1 MLSYSEFEKF
11 ALSNYALEEKIVNII
26 DEQGRQILI
35 ESVSQFL
42 SYQQCTIKIQ
52 SMEKYNR
59 AIYQKCLELKEEF
72 NHDGP
77 ITCHGFRA
85 YPDSASFGMHTDPD
99 DVYLLVAEGL
109 KTMKAN
115 GRYIQLKAGD
125 TLYIPANT
133 PHQAHNTHS
142 SLMLSF
148 GLEKFMIEKIDYE
161 LDVLS
166 KNH

>member
-26 DEQGRQILI
+26 DYNGRQIVI

-42 SYQQCTIKIQ
+42 SYQGSTVKIQ

-59 AIYQKCLELKEEF
+59 TIFAKCQELSLQL

-77 ITCHGFRA
+77 VTCHAFRA
-85 YPDSASFGMHTDPD
+85 YPDSVSFGMHTDPD
-99 DVYLLVAEGL
+99 DVYLFVTEGL
-109 KTMKAN
+109 KTMEVDGK
-115 GRYIQLKAGD
+115 YIQLLAGQSI
-125 TLYIPANT
+125 LIPANT

-148 GLEKFMIEKIDYE
+148 GLEKFMIEKINYE
-161 LDVLS
+161 LDVLP
-166 KNH
+166 

>member
-1 MLSYSEFEKF
+1 MLSYSQFEKF
-11 ALSNYALEEKIVNII
+11 ALSNYALEEKIVNAI
-26 DEQGRQILI
+26 DTNGRQIVI

-42 SYQQCTIKIQ
+42 SYQGCTIKIQ

-59 AIYQKCLELKEEF
+59 AIYEKCQQLALEF

-77 ITCHGFRA
+77 VTCHAFRA
-85 YPDSASFGMHTDPD
+85 HPDSASFDMHTDPD
-99 DVYLLVAEGL
+99 NVYLLVTEGI
-109 KTMKAN
+109 KTMEVN
-115 GRYIQLKAGD
+115 GKYIQLSKGQG
-125 TLYIPANT
+125 LLIPANT

-148 GLEKFMIEKIDYE
+148 GLEKFMIEKADYE

>member
-1 MLSYSEFEKF
+1 MISYKEFDEF
-11 ALSNYALEEKIVNII
+11 AFSNYALEEKLVNII

-42 SYQQCTIKIQ
+42 SYNRCTVKIQ

-59 AIYQKCLELKEEF
+59 AIYQKCLDLKEEF

-77 ITCHGFRA
+77 VTCHAFRA
-85 YPDSASFGMHTDPD
+85 YPDSVSFGIHTDPD
-99 DVYLLVAEGL
+99 DVYLLVTEGV
-109 KTMKAN
+109 KTIEAN
-115 GRYIQLKAGD
+115 GRYIQLKSGD
-125 TLYIPANT
+125 NLYIPANV

-148 GLEKFMIEKIDYE
+148 GLEKFMIDKVDNE

-166 KNH
+166 KNN

>member
-1 MLSYSEFEKF
+1 MISYKEFDEF
-11 ALSNYALEEKIVNII
+11 AFSNYALEEKLVNII

-42 SYQQCTIKIQ
+42 SYNRCTVKIQ
-52 SMEKYNR
+52 SMEKYSHV
-59 AIYQKCLELKEEF
+59 IHQKCLDLKEEF

-77 ITCHGFRA
+77 VTCHAFRA
-85 YPDSASFGMHTDPD
+85 YPDSVSFGIHTDPD
-99 DVYLLVAEGL
+99 DVYLLVTEGV
-109 KTMKAN
+109 KTIEAN
-115 GRYIQLKAGD
+115 GRYIQLKSGD
-125 TLYIPANT
+125 TLYIPANV

-148 GLEKFMIEKIDYE
+148 GLEKFMIDKVDNE

-166 KNH
+166 KNN

>member
-1 MLSYSEFEKF
+1 MISYKEFDEF
-11 ALSNYALEEKIVNII
+11 AFSNYALEEKIVNII
-26 DEQGRQILI
+26 DDQGRQILI

-42 SYQQCTIKIQ
+42 SYNCCTVKIQ

-59 AIYQKCLELKEEF
+59 AIYQKCLDLKKEF

-77 ITCHGFRA
+77 ITCHAFRA
-85 YPDSASFGMHTDPD
+85 YPDSASFAMHTDPD
-99 DVYLLVAEGL
+99 DVYLLVTEGL
-109 KTMKAN
+109 KTIKAN
-115 GRYIQLKAGD
+115 GRYIQLKVGD
-125 TLYIPANT
+125 NLYIPANT

-148 GLEKFMIEKIDYE
+148 GLEKFMIEKVHNE

-166 KNH
+166 KNN

>member
-11 ALSNYALEEKIVNII
+11 VLSNYALEEKIVNAI
-26 DEQGRQILI
+26 DDNGRQIVI

-42 SYQQCTIKIQ
+42 FYHGCTIKIQ
-52 SMEKYNR
+52 SMEKYNLV
-59 AIYQKCLELKEEF
+59 IYQKCQELIKKF
-72 NHDGP
+72 NHNGP
-77 ITCHGFRA
+77 VTCHAFRA
-85 YPDSASFGMHTDPD
+85 YPNSVSFKIHTDPD
-99 DVYLLVAEGL
+99 DVYLLVTEGI
-109 KTMKAN
+109 KTIEIN
-115 GRYIQLKAGD
+115 GKYIQLKTGD
-125 TLYIPANT
+125 FVYIPANT

-166 KNH
+166 KNY